1 MRKSIAVL
9 TLAAGLALPTSAPA
23 ADPVVRVT
31 MLPHSFVLFARADG
45 VVPHHHRKFGWF
57 GPAAAREC
65 PDGFRFDARNAK
77 TKHSVHVTYQLHVLY
92 NRHPFRTRVDVL
104 CR

>member
-9 TLAAGLALPTSAPA
+9 TLAVGLALPISAPA

-57 GPAAAREC
+57 GPAAARKC
-65 PDGFRFDARNAK
+65 PDGFRFQARKA
-77 TKHSVHVTYQLHVLY
+77 TGRSVRVSYRRHVLY
-92 NRHPFRTRVDVL
+92 NRHPFRTRVDVR

>member
-9 TLAAGLALPTSAPA
+9 ILAVGLALPTTAPA

-45 VVPHHHRKFGWF
+45 VVPHHHRGFGWF
-57 GPAAAREC
+57 GPAAARKC
-65 PDGFRFDARNAK
+65 PDGFRFNARRANAG
-77 TKHSVHVTYQLHVLY
+77 HLVHVSYQRHVLY
-92 NRHPFRTRVDVL
+92 NRHPFRTRVDVR

>member
-9 TLAAGLALPTSAPA
+9 TLAVGLALPTSAPA
-23 ADPVVRVT
+23 ADPIVRIT

-45 VVPHHHRKFGWF
+45 VVPHRHRAFGWF

-65 PDGFRFDARNAK
+65 PDGFRFHARRAS
-77 TKHSVHVTYQLHVLY
+77 TGHLVHVSYQRHVLY
-92 NRHPFRTRVDVL
+92 NRHEFRTSVDVR
-104 CR
+104 CK